1 MTYPGKQKKT
11 DLSKRA
17 YKRRIY
23 IKNLFPFNVPIVDLI
38 EIYILYIRSVLEQS
52 AVVWHSSLT
61 AGEQMDL
68 ERVQKVALKLIPKD
82 DYTSYS
88 DALELTVLD
97 SLKTRRKRLCLNFA
111 KKCVKNVATRDIF
124 PLNPS
129 NVDTRQPEKYDVVH
143 ARTDSLAKSAIP
155 YMARLLNANVK

>member
-1 MTYPGKQKKT
+1 MFH
-11 DLSKRA
+11 
-17 YKRRIY
+17 
-23 IKNLFPFNVPIVDLI
+23 IK
-38 EIYILYIRSVLEQS
+38 SVLEQS

-61 AGEQMDL
+61 GGEQMTL
-68 ERVQKVALKLIPKD
+68 ERVQKVALKLILKD

-88 DALELTVLD
+88 DALELTGLD
-97 SLKTRRKRLCLNFA
+97 SLKTMRKKLCLNFA

-129 NVDTRQPEKYDVVH
+129 NVDTRQPEKYNVVH
-143 ARTDSLAKSAIP
+143 ARTDRLSMSDIP